1 MSILD
6 KDNIKIYY
14 FGPVLKR
21 YHLSNDFC
29 KEMLE
34 RGLKSKIS
42 HEQQLAG
49 IIEQKGKFGQ
59 YRYSDDDIKFFTENM
74 QEIISDYRNSQ
85 NNICEQQDDS
95 NDPPIYR
102 LNSLWINIMGPGDF
116 NPPHIHD
123 GDLSFVLYL
132 KVPKELKEE
141 NERYTGKSDGPG
153 NIWLQFG
160 EDLTWA
166 ANNKSVFPE
175 ENMMLLFSARLR
187 HVVYPYK
194 SNVERI
200 SISGNFDVMNKKN
213 GIYY

>member
-1 MSILD
+1 MSILN
-6 KDNIKIYY
+6 KDDIRVYH
-14 FGPVLKR
+14 FGPVLKK
-21 YHLSNDFC
+21 YKLSDEFC
-29 KEMLE
+29 KEMLR
-34 RGLKSKIS
+34 RGLTSKVS

-49 IIEQKGKFGQ
+49 IIEQKEQFGQ
-59 YRYSDDDIKFFTENM
+59 YRYSDQDIKFFAENM
-74 QEIISDYRNSQ
+74 VEVLSDYRSTQ
-85 NNICEQQDDS
+85 NEMFGQSDDV
-95 NDPPIYR
+95 NDVPQYR

-116 NPPHIHD
+116 NPPHVHD

-141 NERYTGKSDGPG
+141 NEKYIGKSDGPG

-166 ANNKSVFPE
+166 ASSKAIFPE
-175 ENMMLLFSARLR
+175 ENMMLVFSARLR

-213 GIYY
+213 GTYY